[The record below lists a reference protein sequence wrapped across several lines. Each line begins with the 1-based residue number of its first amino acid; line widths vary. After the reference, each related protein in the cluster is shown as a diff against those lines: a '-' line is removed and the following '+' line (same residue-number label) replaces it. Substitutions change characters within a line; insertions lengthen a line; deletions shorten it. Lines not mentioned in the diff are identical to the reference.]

1 MPHRITPLDVQSFA
15 GKEIYCKG
23 ERIFE
28 NNLVKNRFQTN
39 FGLKAIVRGDKNHH
53 TEMIVDHDQLF
64 GRCTCHVG
72 NTPCEHQVALLL
84 AWLNEPESFVS
95 YQTLRKAIK
104 LQDKNA
110 LVDIL
115 INLCEAFPDL
125 SRLFVTAP
133 GSDELQVLEEDVAD
147 IFDFPLTE
155 KIDPREITA
164 SFQILFI
171 RAKILR
177 SEGKYRQARAVY
189 FKVLQ
194 RILALLDNKQLSAPF
209 PENTLTDLAD
219 DYEEIALSD
228 PNFNQQV
235 GQLELEVN
243 ELTGHASA
251 EHEQLYFEQL
261 KEKIAAAK

>member
-15 GKEIYCKG
+15 GKEIYRKG

-104 LQDKNA
+104 LKDKNA
-110 LVDIL
+110 LADIL

-133 GSDELQVLEEDVAD
+133 GLDELQVIEEDVAD
-147 IFDFPLTE
+147 IFDFPHTD
-155 KIDPREITA
+155 KIDPHEIIA

-177 SEGKYRQARAVY
+177 SEGKYSQARSVY
-189 FKVLQ
+189 FRVLQ
-194 RILALLDNKQLSAPF
+194 RILALMDSKQLSAPF
-209 PENTLTDLAD
+209 PPSTLIDIAD
-219 DYEEIALSD
+219 DYEEIAISD
-228 PNFNQQV
+228 PDFEKHIER
-235 GQLELEVN
+235 LREEFSELSSY
-243 ELTGHASA
+243 ASA
-251 EHEQLYFEQL
+251 EQEELFFEQL
-261 KEKIAAAK
+261 KEKIALP